1 MHSNDIG
8 EAPGTG
14 RRKAPESRPPAPAR
28 PAAVPEA
35 MSPQSLD
42 ALQRTMG
49 NAAVSRILSE
59 AGQVSADGREGNGSA
74 VQRSTVTDVLK
85 SPGHPLDPRLRDEME
100 QRLGSDFS
108 DVRLHTG
115 PAAQRSAEEIS
126 ARAYTAGSHVVIG
139 AEGAD
144 KHTLAHELTHV
155 IQQRQG
161 PVAGT
166 DDGNGLRISDP
177 SDRFEREAEAAA
189 HRAMATP
196 TPPSRAVDPVNGR
209 DA

>member
-8 EAPGTG
+8 RTPGTG
-14 RRKAPESRPPAPAR
+14 RRKAPEPRTAR
-28 PAAVPEA
+28 PSAAPEA
-35 MSPQSLD
+35 MGPQTLD
-42 ALQRTMG
+42 VLQRTMG
-49 NAAVSRILSE
+49 NAAVSRLLSE
-59 AGQVSADGREGNGSA
+59 AGQVSADGSEGDAPA
-74 VQRSTVTDVLK
+74 VQRSTVADVLR
-85 SPGHPLDPRLRDEME
+85 SPGRPLDPRLRDEME

-115 PAAQRSAEEIS
+115 AAAQRSAEEIS

-139 AEGAD
+139 TDGGD

-161 PVAGT
+161 PVTGT

-177 SDRFEREAEAAA
+177 SDRYEREAEAAA

-196 TPPSRAVDPVNGR
+196 TPPARAASPSDER
-209 DA
+209 ES